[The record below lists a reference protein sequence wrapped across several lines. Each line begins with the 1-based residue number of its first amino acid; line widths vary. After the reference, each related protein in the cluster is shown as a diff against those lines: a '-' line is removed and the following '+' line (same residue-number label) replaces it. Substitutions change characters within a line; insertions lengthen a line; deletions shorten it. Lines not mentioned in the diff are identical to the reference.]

1 MSSFSEAEKLVL
13 FHVDK
18 TDSIQKLTML
28 DKKTIEILDLFDI
41 SVINDLCERVEIGS
55 RIEGIPDAEM
65 QKLRTIASFYQQ
77 QCA

>member
-1 MSSFSEAEKLVL
+1 MSNFSEEEKIVL
-13 FHVDK
+13 FHTNK

-28 DKKTIEILDLFDI
+28 DKRTIDILDLFDI
-41 SVINDLCERVEIGS
+41 TIVGDLCERVEIGS

-65 QKLRTIASFYQQ
+65 QKLRTIASFYQR

>member
-1 MSSFSEAEKLVL
+1 MSNFSESERLVL

-18 TDSIQKLTML
+18 TDSIKKLTML

-41 SVINDLCERVEIGS
+41 TVVSDLCDHAEIGS

-65 QKLRTIASFYQQ
+65 QKLRTIASFIQQ

>member
-1 MSSFSEAEKLVL
+1 MCNFSEEEKFVL
-13 FHVDK
+13 FHTNK

-28 DKKTIEILDLFDI
+28 SKKTVEVLDLFDI
-41 SVINDLCERVEIGS
+41 TIVGDLCDREEIGG

>member
-1 MSSFSEAEKLVL
+1 MSNFSEEEKIVL
-13 FHVDK
+13 FHTNK

-28 DKKTIEILDLFDI
+28 DKRTIDILNLFDI
-41 SVINDLCERVEIGS
+41 TIVGDLCERVEIGS

-77 QCA
+77 QCV

>member
-1 MSSFSEAEKLVL
+1 MSNFSEEEKIVL
-13 FHVDK
+13 FHTNK

-28 DKKTIEILDLFDI
+28 NKRTIDILNLFDI
-41 SVINDLCERVEIGS
+41 TIVGDLCERVEIGS

>member
-1 MSSFSEAEKLVL
+1 MSNFSEEEKIVL
-13 FHVDK
+13 FHTNK

-28 DKKTIEILDLFDI
+28 DKRTIDILNHLDI
-41 SVINDLCERVEIGS
+41 TIVSDLCERVEIGS

-65 QKLRTIASFYQQ
+65 QKLRTIASFYQR